1 MADDNS
7 GLIGN
12 LVGALLGNLVPI
24 IVILVVL
31 AIGGAGGFA
40 VAKMVF
46 SSPQSAQA
54 GEAPG
59 EGDTEEADE
68 AESTQDADAEGDTT
82 PTFTYFEFEPILV
95 NLNDPRQARHMQL
108 TIHLGINSEVF
119 EEASARIE
127 QMTLDLRD
135 WLIVHLSGYRIE
147 EVAGDVNKIRL
158 KRRILNAFNDILW
171 PEEKPLI
178 DKIIFTE
185 ATVR

>member
-12 LVGALLGNLVPI
+12 LVGAVIGNLVPI

-68 AESTQDADAEGDTT
+68 AEGDTT